1 MHHPFG
7 ATVKT
12 FKVGKRALKLHS
24 LPELVRQFPN
34 IHRLP
39 VSLRIVLD
47 TNIWLD
53 WLVFNDVSITP
64 LKRAHAANGID
75 IIRSPAGEQ
84 ELERVLG
91 YDALKRLVQAADR
104 PVLMEKMRQASR
116 LHDGTARAG
125 TLPACRDPDDQP
137 FLELARDCAAA
148 LLVTKDRDLLE
159 LRRAK
164 FGALS
169 FRIVTPQECTALLA

>member
-1 MHHPFG
+1 M
-7 ATVKT
+7 
-12 FKVGKRALKLHS
+12 
-24 LPELVRQFPN
+24 
-34 IHRLP
+34 
-39 VSLRIVLD
+39 RIVLD
-47 TNIWLD
+47 TNVWLD
-53 WLVFNDVSITP
+53 WLVFNDVSAAP
-64 LKRAHAANGID
+64 LKRAHAASGIN

-104 PVLMEKMRQASR
+104 PVLMEKMREASH
-116 LHDGTARAG
+116 LHDGSARAG
-125 TLPACRDPDDQP
+125 ALPACRDPDDQP

-164 FGALS
+164 FGALG
-169 FRIVTPQECTALLA
+169 FRIVTPHECAALLA